1 MNGLK
6 SFGERLFDL
15 MNALFMLFLIF
26 IFAYPM
32 WDTLML
38 SLSNSV
44 DASKM
49 GFRFLPSWPL
59 DFSAYKAVFSN
70 SIVLTAYKNSI
81 IRTVLGTIINTT
93 VTFISGYSLSKA
105 GMPGRKVITVFFLI
119 TMFFSPGLIPSYL
132 WIKELDLFNTF
143 AIYLLGGMV
152 SVGSIFICRN
162 FMLNHPQ
169 SILEAAEIDGAG
181 PFQTMFRVVVPM
193 SKPIIA
199 VNVLGN
205 ALYHWNSW
213 YDAYLYNTDEKLIVL
228 PLLLR
233 RLLIDSEKPL
243 EGLDQALKNSAQ
255 LSTPES
261 VKAATIIVTIGP
273 ILLIYPW
280 LQKYFVK
287 GVYLGAVKG

>member
-6 SFGERLFDL
+6 SFREKLFDWI
-15 MNALFMLFLIF
+15 NALIMLFLIF

-44 DASKM
+44 DSMKM

-59 DFSAYKAVFSN
+59 DFSAYKIVFSN

-81 IRTVLGTIINTT
+81 IRTVLGTIIHTT
-93 VTFISGYSLSKA
+93 VTFISGYSLSKP
-105 GMPGRKVITVFFLI
+105 GMPGRKLITIFFLI

-132 WIKELDLFNTF
+132 WIKELNLFNTF
-143 AIYLLGGMV
+143 AIYLLGSLV

-181 PFQTMFRVVVPM
+181 PFQTMFRVVMPM

-199 VNVLGN
+199 VNALGN

-213 YDAYLYNTDEKLIVL
+213 YDAHLYNADKDLIVL

-233 RLLIDSEKPL
+233 RLLIANEKA
-243 EGLDQALKNSAQ
+243 LDLGPAMTKVAS
-255 LSTPES
+255 LSTPEN

-273 ILLIYPW
+273 ILLVYPW